1 LLAVNGVVDDLG
13 VFSDFPGFCDLVGE
27 GGLVIYGEM
36 MLPLAGS
43 KRARASPI
51 KDFVGDTFV
60 GLMNDA
66 SAVVV
71 FNFAISAFTLLFGL
85 AQHLFGLHLIGLLLG
100 DVFGEGGQA
109 MLVPVDGTS
118 ESTDLCF
125 AAAGTDVS
133 FVCGIIDETVPNGW
147 MRSPSVLF
155 IAKTGTI
162 NFSHSISTLNF
173 SLILR
178 AAPAGSSTLVTSG
191 FTDLSSKTCESTA
204 RDAKSSSFDTL
215 DKGSLIVNGFDLS
228 AKVFLRFGSSIKD
241 LDIRRGKATRIVA
254 PRPPGSLA
262 GTRRT
267 FPDAVA
273 SEGLKDG
280 LDILISGFNWREGRG
295 VISTAPRTCLR
306 SRERTDLLPSPFS
319 SCGRLL

>member
-1 LLAVNGVVDDLG
+1 MTASLIGCRTNVELLSGSFSGWRGIGILVRLGLVCLLRLLLAVNGVVDDLG

-133 FVCGIIDETVPNGW
+133 F
-147 MRSPSVLF
+147 
-155 IAKTGTI
+155 
-162 NFSHSISTLNF
+162 
-173 SLILR
+173 
-178 AAPAGSSTLVTSG
+178 
-191 FTDLSSKTCESTA
+191 
-204 RDAKSSSFDTL
+204 
-215 DKGSLIVNGFDLS
+215 
-228 AKVFLRFGSSIKD
+228 
-241 LDIRRGKATRIVA
+241 
-254 PRPPGSLA
+254 
-262 GTRRT
+262 
-267 FPDAVA
+267 
-273 SEGLKDG
+273 
-280 LDILISGFNWREGRG
+280 
-295 VISTAPRTCLR
+295 
-306 SRERTDLLPSPFS
+306 
-319 SCGRLL
+319 